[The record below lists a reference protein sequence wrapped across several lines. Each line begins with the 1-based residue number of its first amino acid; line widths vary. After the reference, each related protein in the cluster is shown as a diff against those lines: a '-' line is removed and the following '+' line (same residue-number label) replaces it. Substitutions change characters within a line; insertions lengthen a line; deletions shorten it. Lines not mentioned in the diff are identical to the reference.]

1 MKFKQIKI
9 YIKTKTNLIVKL
21 EDKYKIDYYQKKSF
35 LVSLFSKDDDN
46 LDMYFHQGSLT
57 LDAIDFIKK
66 AKVVIINAIGIK
78 KQIVKKIPNIDLDK
92 IEIVYP
98 YVIATKEYDK
108 QIKQNLKEQYD
119 LKEYER
125 VIFFTAKDLTKSGIQ
140 YLFKILD
147 KIYAKNFKVIIESSR
162 QQIEKFRL
170 KLNRMKLEYEVI
182 LLSDYKNKD
191 DLFILSDIF
200 VFPTQQQ
207 LFLPN
212 ILKAMYFK
220 NAVFLPDTNCSS
232 EIIDTFSVMRSLEDP
247 STSFRV
253 DSLLMN
259 KKELKNVQKENNIK
273 MNDFTLQNQLEI
285 VQSIINKWELD
296 KI

>member
-1 MKFKQIKI
+1 MEFKQIKI

-35 LVSLFSKDDDN
+35 LASLFSKDDDN
-46 LDMYFHQGSLT
+46 LDIYFHQGSLT
-57 LDAIDFIKK
+57 QDAIDFIKK
-66 AKVVIINAIGIK
+66 AKVVIVNTIGVK
-78 KQIVKKIPNIDLDK
+78 KQIVKKIPKINLDK

-98 YVIATKEYDK
+98 YVVATKEYDK
-108 QIKQNLKEQYD
+108 QIKQNIKD
-119 LKEYER
+119 EYNIKKDER
-125 VIFFTAKDLTKSGIQ
+125 IIFFTAKDLTKSGIQ

-147 KIYAKNFKVIIESSR
+147 KLYAKNFKVIIESSK

-170 KLNRMKLEYEVI
+170 QLNRMKLEYEVI

-200 VFPTQQQ
+200 VYPTQQQ

-220 NAVFLPDTNCSS
+220 NAVFLPDTNYSS

-259 KKELKNVQKENNIK
+259 KKELKNVQKENKIK
-273 MNDFTLQNQLEI
+273 MNDFSLENQFEI
-285 VQSIINKWELD
+285 VQSIINKQELE
-296 KI
+296 KV

>member
-1 MKFKQIKI
+1 MTLT
-9 YIKTKTNLIVKL
+9 IKTKTNLIVKL

-35 LVSLFSKDDDN
+35 LANLFSKDNDN
-46 LDMYFHQGSLT
+46 LDIYIHQGSLT
-57 LDAIDFIKK
+57 QDAIELIKK
-66 AKVVIINAIGIK
+66 AKVVIVNTIGIE
-78 KQIVKKIPNIDLDK
+78 KQIVKKIPNVDLSK

-98 YVIATKEYDK
+98 YVITTKKYNK
-108 QIKQNLKEQYD
+108 QIKQNLKEQYG

-125 VIFFTAKDLTKSGIQ
+125 VVFFTAKDLTKGGVQ

-147 KIYAKNFKVIIESSR
+147 KLYAKNFKVIIESSK

-200 VFPTQQQ
+200 VYPTQQQ

-220 NAVFLPDTNCSS
+220 NAVFLPDTNYSS
-232 EIIDTFSVMRSLEDP
+232 EIIDTFSIMRSLEDP

-253 DSLLMN
+253 DSHPLCSLH
-259 KKELKNVQKENNIK
+259 Q
-273 MNDFTLQNQLEI
+273 Q
-285 VQSIINKWELD
+285 
-296 KI
+296 